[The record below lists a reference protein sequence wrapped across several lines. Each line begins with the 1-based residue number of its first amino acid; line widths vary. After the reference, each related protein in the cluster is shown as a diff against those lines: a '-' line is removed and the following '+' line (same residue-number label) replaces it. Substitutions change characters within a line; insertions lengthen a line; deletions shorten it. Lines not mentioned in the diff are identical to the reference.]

1 MASIIRVNQ
10 IQTTAGAVPTAADL
24 GLNVTGTVLQVV
36 NHQFGSVL
44 NLGDARFPYDDTIPL
59 ISEGGE
65 VMTLAITPTAATSK
79 LKIDVLVNTS
89 PSISGEKMIVALF
102 QDTTANALA
111 CVSDEFYDA
120 GCMVVIPLMYFANAS
135 STSARTYKVRLG
147 RTDSHG
153 NPVTVNGYNGAR
165 KFGGVLATGITITEI
180 AG

>member
-1 MASIIRVNQ
+1 MTSIIKVDS
-10 IQTTAGAVPTAADL
+10 IQTSAGKPIV
-24 GLNVTGTVLQVV
+24 NSTGSVLQVV
-36 NHQFGSVL
+36 NYQFGSVL
-44 NLGDARFPYDDTIPL
+44 NLGNVLFPYDDTIPQ

-79 LKIDVLVNTS
+79 LMIDILVNTS
-89 PSISGEKMIVALF
+89 PTLSGEKQVVALF

-111 CVSDEFYDA
+111 CVSEECYDSSYMFA
-120 GCMVVIPLMYFANAS
+120 IPLKYYTSAS

-147 RTDSHG
+147 RTDSHS

-165 KFGGVLATGITITEI
+165 KFGGVLATSITITEI

>member
-1 MASIIRVNQ
+1 MTSILKVDS
-10 IQTTAGAVPTAADL
+10 IQTAAGKPIVNA
-24 GLNVTGTVLQVV
+24 TGSVLQVV
-36 NHQFGSVL
+36 NYQFGSVL
-44 NLGDARFPYDDTIPL
+44 NLGDVLFPYDDTIPQ

-79 LKIDVLVNTS
+79 LMIDVLVNTS
-89 PSISGEKMIVALF
+89 PTLSGEKMVVALF
-102 QDTTANALA
+102 QDTTANAIA
-111 CVSDEFYDA
+111 CVSDEFYDS
-120 GCMVVIPLMYFANAS
+120 GYMVAIPLMHFTDAS

-165 KFGGVLATGITITEI
+165 KFGGVLATSITITEI

>member
-1 MASIIRVNQ
+1 MTSILKVDS
-10 IQTTAGAVPTAADL
+10 IQTPT
-24 GLNVTGTVLQVV
+24 GKPIVNSTGSVLQVV
-36 NHQFGSVL
+36 NYQFGSVL
-44 NLGDARFPYDDTIPL
+44 NLGNALFPYDDTIPQ

-79 LKIDVLVNTS
+79 LIVDVLVNTS
-89 PSISGEKMIVALF
+89 PTLSGEKMVVALF
-102 QDTTANALA
+102 QDTTANAIA
-111 CVSDEFYDA
+111 CVSEEFYDA
-120 GCMVVIPLMYFANAS
+120 GYMVAIPLKYYVSAS

-165 KFGGVLATGITITEI
+165 KFGGVLATSITITEI